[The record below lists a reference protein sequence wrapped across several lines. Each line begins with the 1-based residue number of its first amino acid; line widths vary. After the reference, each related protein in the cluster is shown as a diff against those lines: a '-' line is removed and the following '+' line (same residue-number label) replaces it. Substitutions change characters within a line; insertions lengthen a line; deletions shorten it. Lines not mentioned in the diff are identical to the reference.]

1 MKKIFSWIKSHK
13 LISTIILIIIL
24 IAGFVFIQ
32 RSQNKNGYKTAQAEI
47 SDIQKTLEVSGSI
60 DAHEKANLHF
70 AAASRLSWVGV
81 KEGDEVRK
89 WQAIATVDTR
99 TLQKQLQTDL
109 NNFAK
114 EFNDHDQTLD
124 DYDYYG
130 DSGVST
136 ENRRILENA
145 QYDLNNVVITAEI
158 RDLAIKLSS
167 LVSPIKGIVTHIDE
181 PIAGVTVGPTDIFQI
196 VNPQTL
202 HFSVNIDEVD
212 IALVSEGQHATIVL
226 DSYPDASISG
236 QLTDIDFASSLSG
249 SGSVVFQAKISLPTN
264 SEVLYRLG
272 MGGDAYIVLEE
283 REDVLT
289 IPVEAVIVDDEGSY
303 VELLKDGKV
312 QKTYVEIG
320 LDSEDYSQIL
330 SGISEGDTV
339 ITDRN

>member
-13 LISTIILIIIL
+13 LVSIIALIII
-24 IAGFVFIQ
+24 IIIGIVFYNK
-32 RSQNKNGYKTAQAEI
+32 SQHQNGYVTSQASI
-47 SDIQKTLEVSGSI
+47 SNIQKTLEVSGYV
-60 DAHEKANLHF
+60 DAHEKADLHF
-70 AAASRLSWVGV
+70 AVASRLSWVGV

-99 TLQKQLQTDL
+99 TLQKQLQADL

-114 EFNDHDQTLD
+114 EFNDHDQTLS

-130 DSGVST
+130 GSGIN
-136 ENRRILENA
+136 EDNRRILENA
-145 QYDLNNVVITAEI
+145 QYDLNNSVITTEI

-167 LVSPIKGIVTHIDE
+167 LVSPIQGIVTRIDE

-196 VNPQTL
+196 VNPDTL
-202 HFSVNIDEVD
+202 HFTVNIDEVD
-212 IALVSEGQHATIVL
+212 VALVSEGQLATIVL

-236 QLTDIDFASSLSG
+236 QIQKVDFASSLSG
-249 SGSVVFQAKISLPTN
+249 SGSVVFQAKLSLSDNP
-264 SEVLYRLG
+264 EIFYRLG

-283 REDVLT
+283 KEDVLT
-289 IPVEAVIVDDEGSY
+289 VPIEAVIVDDQGSY
-303 VELLKDGKV
+303 VEVLKDGKV

-320 LDSEDYSQIL
+320 LESDDLSQIL
-330 SGISEGDTV
+330 SGISEGDLV